1 MKEDFL
7 EDIKK
12 AISSTT
18 RAIAEDKEIDVVFED
33 NLSSTDNKIVLPKI
47 DNNEDLKNLNQL
59 RGHADN
65 EALRY
70 KYHNKE
76 TYIQFEPSGEKNRK
90 IYEVLENTRIQL
102 IGSKLMRGVKSNL
115 KTLYE
120 QKFREKNLDT
130 VSKQS
135 DLNIEDAI
143 DLYLR
148 NKINPDYLP
157 SNSNNALNLWKKWL
171 NNKISDSSDQLLKNI
186 HNQKLFAENV
196 NELIRELDYYDNENS
211 DDKDNKEEE
220 NQNIDQLEN
229 NEVNEMENQS
239 SFSDEESTQTE
250 EEVGYDET
258 EMNIDQ
264 QEDDELSELD
274 EGNTENATPQ
284 YKAENSVEKILN
296 EYEIYTEEFD
306 EVITAKNICEDEEL
320 NRLRAYLDQQL
331 KAYQMIISRLANRLQ
346 RKLLAKQNR
355 SWDFDLEEG
364 LLDTSRLTRI
374 IMDPYHSLSFKKEKD
389 TDFKDTVVSLLIDNS
404 GSMRGRPITV
414 AAMSA
419 DILARTLERCGV
431 KVEILGFTTKAWKGG
446 KSREHW
452 MQNKKIPSPGRLND
466 LRHIIYKAA
475 DEPWRRSKKNLGL
488 MMREGL
494 LKENIDGEALL
505 WAHKRLQARYEV
517 RKILMVISDG
527 APVDDSTLSVNTGNY
542 LEKHLR
548 GVINWIE
555 SKSSIQLLAVGI
567 GHDVTRYYKRA
578 VTIVDAEQLAD
589 VMTEQLVDLFEENE
603 NNLNRQTIN

>member
-1 MKEDFL
+1 MKEDIL
-7 EDIKK
+7 EDIKR
-12 AISSTT
+12 AISSAT
-18 RAIAEDKEIDVVFED
+18 RAIAENKELEVVFED
-33 NLSSTDNKIVLPKI
+33 TGSSAENKIVLPQIKL
-47 DNNEDLKNLNQL
+47 DVNPESLSQL
-59 RGHADN
+59 RGNADN
-65 EALRY
+65 QALRY
-70 KYHNKE
+70 KYHNQDTFKE
-76 TYIQFEPSGEKNRK
+76 YEPSGEKNRK
-90 IYEVLENTRIQL
+90 IYEILEDTRIQL
-102 IGSKLMRGVKSNL
+102 IGSKLMRGVKNNL
-115 KTLYE
+115 HSLYE
-120 QKFREKNLDT
+120 DKFKDKNISEI
-130 VSKQS
+130 SKQS
-135 DLNIEDAI
+135 DIDIEDAI
-143 DLYLR
+143 DLYFR
-148 NKINPDYLP
+148 NKVSPDYLP
-157 SNSNNALNLWKKWL
+157 KDSDKAISVWKKWL
-171 NNKISDSSDQLLKNI
+171 QSRIGDSSNSLLENIYDQKV
-186 HNQKLFAENV
+186 FAENV
-196 NELIRELDYYDNENS
+196 NKLINDLDYYDDQNTNDEKN
-211 DDKDNKEEE
+211 EEE
-220 NQNIDQLEN
+220 RNQNTEQLEN
-229 NEVNEMENQS
+229 NELDEMENQS
-239 SFSDEESTQTE
+239 SFSDDEASQSE
-250 EEVGYDET
+250 EEVGYEET

-264 QEDDELSELD
+264 QEDEELSEFD
-274 EGNTENATPQ
+274 EGNSENATPQ
-284 YKAENSVEKILN
+284 YRAENSSEQILN
-296 EYEIYTEEFD
+296 EYSIYTEEFD
-306 EVITAKNICEDEEL
+306 EIITASNICEDEEL

-331 KAYQMIISRLANRLQ
+331 KSYQTIISRLANRLQ

-374 IMDPYHSLSFKKEKD
+374 IMDPYHSLSFEKEKD

-452 MQNKKIPSPGRLND
+452 MQNKKIPAPGRLND

-505 WAHKRLQARYEV
+505 WAHKRLQVRYEA

-548 GVINWIE
+548 GVIEWIE
-555 SKSSIQLLAVGI
+555 SKSAIQLLAVGI

-589 VMTEQLVDLFEENE
+589 VMTEQLVDLFEEGEKKSKSQLAN
-603 NNLNRQTIN
+603 

>member
-1 MKEDFL
+1 MKEDIL
-7 EDIKK
+7 EDIKR
-12 AISSTT
+12 AISSAT
-18 RAIAEDKEIDVVFED
+18 RAIAENKELEVVFED
-33 NLSSTDNKIVLPKI
+33 TGSSSENKIVLPQIKL
-47 DNNEDLKNLNQL
+47 DVNPESLSQL
-59 RGHADN
+59 RGNADN
-65 EALRY
+65 QALRY
-70 KYHNKE
+70 KYHNQDTFKE
-76 TYIQFEPSGEKNRK
+76 YEPSGEKNKK
-90 IYEVLENTRIQL
+90 IYEILEDTRIQL
-102 IGSKLMRGVKSNL
+102 IGSKLMRGVKNNL
-115 KTLYE
+115 HSLYE
-120 QKFREKNLDT
+120 DKFKDKNISEI
-130 VSKQS
+130 SKQS
-135 DLNIEDAI
+135 DIDIEDAI
-143 DLYLR
+143 DLYFR
-148 NKINPDYLP
+148 NKVSPDYLP
-157 SNSNNALNLWKKWL
+157 KDSDKAISVWKKWL
-171 NNKISDSSDQLLKNI
+171 QSRIGDTSNSLLENIYDQKV
-186 HNQKLFAENV
+186 FAENV
-196 NELIRELDYYDNENS
+196 NKLINDLDYYDDQNANDEKN
-211 DDKDNKEEE
+211 EEE
-220 NQNIDQLEN
+220 KNQNTEQLEN
-229 NEVNEMENQS
+229 NELDEMENQS
-239 SFSDEESTQTE
+239 SFSDDEASQSE
-250 EEVGYDET
+250 EEVGYEET

-264 QEDDELSELD
+264 QEDDELSEFD
-274 EGNTENATPQ
+274 EGNSENATPQ
-284 YKAENSVEKILN
+284 YRAENSSEQILN
-296 EYEIYTEEFD
+296 EYNIYTEEFD
-306 EVITAKNICEDEEL
+306 EIITASNICEDEEL

-331 KAYQMIISRLANRLQ
+331 KSYQTIISRLANRLQ

-452 MQNKKIPSPGRLND
+452 MQNKKIPAPGRLND

-505 WAHKRLQARYEV
+505 WAHKRLQVRYEA

-548 GVINWIE
+548 GVIEWIE
-555 SKSSIQLLAVGI
+555 SKSAIQLLAVGI

-589 VMTEQLVDLFEENE
+589 VMTEQLVDLFEESEKKSKSQLAN
-603 NNLNRQTIN
+603 

>member
-1 MKEDFL
+1 MKEDIL
-7 EDIKK
+7 EDIKR
-12 AISSTT
+12 AISSAT
-18 RAIAEDKEIDVVFED
+18 RAIAENKELEVVFED
-33 NLSSTDNKIVLPKI
+33 AGSSSENKIVLPQIKL
-47 DNNEDLKNLNQL
+47 DVNPELLSQL
-59 RGHADN
+59 RGNADN
-65 EALRY
+65 QALRY
-70 KYHNKE
+70 KYHNQDTFKE
-76 TYIQFEPSGEKNRK
+76 YEPSGEKNRK
-90 IYEVLENTRIQL
+90 IYEILEDTRIQL
-102 IGSKLMRGVKSNL
+102 IGSKLMRGVKNNL
-115 KTLYE
+115 HSLYE
-120 QKFREKNLDT
+120 DKFKDKNISE

-135 DLNIEDAI
+135 DIDIEDAI
-143 DLYLR
+143 DLYFR
-148 NKINPDYLP
+148 NKVSPDYLP
-157 SNSNNALNLWKKWL
+157 KDSDKAISVWKKWL
-171 NNKISDSSDQLLKNI
+171 QSRIGDSSNSLLENIYDQKV
-186 HNQKLFAENV
+186 FAENV
-196 NELIRELDYYDNENS
+196 NKLINDLDYYDDQNANDEKN
-211 DDKDNKEEE
+211 EEE
-220 NQNIDQLEN
+220 KNQNTEQLEN
-229 NEVNEMENQS
+229 NELDEMENQS
-239 SFSDEESTQTE
+239 SFSDDEASQSE
-250 EEVGYDET
+250 EEVGYEET

-264 QEDDELSELD
+264 QEDDELSEFD
-274 EGNTENATPQ
+274 EGNSENATPQ
-284 YKAENSVEKILN
+284 YRAENSSEQILN
-296 EYEIYTEEFD
+296 EYGIYTEEFD
-306 EVITAKNICEDEEL
+306 EIITASNICEDEEL

-331 KAYQMIISRLANRLQ
+331 KSYQTIISRLANRLQ

-452 MQNKKIPSPGRLND
+452 MQNKKIPAPGRLND

-505 WAHKRLQARYEV
+505 WAHKRLQVRYEA

-548 GVINWIE
+548 GVIEWIE
-555 SKSSIQLLAVGI
+555 SKSAIQLLAVGI

-589 VMTEQLVDLFEENE
+589 VMTEQLVDLFEESEKKSKSQLAN
-603 NNLNRQTIN
+603 

>member
-1 MKEDFL
+1 MKEDIL
-7 EDIKK
+7 EDIKR
-12 AISSTT
+12 AISSAT
-18 RAIAEDKEIDVVFED
+18 RAIAENKELEVVFED
-33 NLSSTDNKIVLPKI
+33 TGSSSENKIVLPQIKL
-47 DNNEDLKNLNQL
+47 DVNPESLSQL
-59 RGHADN
+59 RGNADN
-65 EALRY
+65 QALRY
-70 KYHNKE
+70 KYHNQDTFKE
-76 TYIQFEPSGEKNRK
+76 YEPSGEKNRK
-90 IYEVLENTRIQL
+90 IYEILEDTRIQL
-102 IGSKLMRGVKSNL
+102 IGSKLMRGVKNNL
-115 KTLYE
+115 HSLYE
-120 QKFREKNLDT
+120 DKFKDKNISEI
-130 VSKQS
+130 SKQS
-135 DLNIEDAI
+135 DIDIEDAI
-143 DLYLR
+143 DLYFR
-148 NKINPDYLP
+148 NKVSPDYLP
-157 SNSNNALNLWKKWL
+157 KDSDKAISVWKKWL
-171 NNKISDSSDQLLKNI
+171 QSRIGDSSNSLLENIYDQKV
-186 HNQKLFAENV
+186 FAENV
-196 NELIRELDYYDNENS
+196 NKLINDLDYYDDQNANDEKN
-211 DDKDNKEEE
+211 EEE
-220 NQNIDQLEN
+220 KNQNTEQLEN
-229 NEVNEMENQS
+229 NELDEMENQS
-239 SFSDEESTQTE
+239 SFSDDEASQSE
-250 EEVGYDET
+250 EEVGYEET

-264 QEDDELSELD
+264 QEDDELSEFD
-274 EGNTENATPQ
+274 EGNSENATPQ
-284 YKAENSVEKILN
+284 YRAENSSEQILN
-296 EYEIYTEEFD
+296 EYGIYTEEFD
-306 EVITAKNICEDEEL
+306 EIITASNICEDEEL

-331 KAYQMIISRLANRLQ
+331 KSYQTIISRLANRLQ

-452 MQNKKIPSPGRLND
+452 MQNKKIPAPGRLND

-505 WAHKRLQARYEV
+505 WAHKRLQVRYEA

-548 GVINWIE
+548 GVIEWIE
-555 SKSSIQLLAVGI
+555 SKSAIQLLAVGI

-589 VMTEQLVDLFEENE
+589 VMTEQLVDLFEESEKKSKSQLAN
-603 NNLNRQTIN
+603 

>member
-1 MKEDFL
+1 MKEDIL
-7 EDIKK
+7 EDIKR
-12 AISSTT
+12 AISSAT
-18 RAIAEDKEIDVVFED
+18 RAIAENKELEVVFED
-33 NLSSTDNKIVLPKI
+33 IGSSSENKIVLPQIKL
-47 DNNEDLKNLNQL
+47 DVNPESLNQL
-59 RGHADN
+59 RGNADN
-65 EALRY
+65 QALRY
-70 KYHNKE
+70 KYHNQDTFKE
-76 TYIQFEPSGEKNRK
+76 YEPSGEKNRK
-90 IYEVLENTRIQL
+90 IYEILEDTRIQL
-102 IGSKLMRGVKSNL
+102 IGSKLMRGVKNNL
-115 KTLYE
+115 HSLYE
-120 QKFREKNLDT
+120 DKFKDKNISEI
-130 VSKQS
+130 SKQS
-135 DLNIEDAI
+135 DIDIEDAI
-143 DLYLR
+143 DLYFR
-148 NKINPDYLP
+148 NKVSPDYLP
-157 SNSNNALNLWKKWL
+157 KDSDKAISVWKKWL
-171 NNKISDSSDQLLKNI
+171 QSRIGDSSNSLLENIYDQKV
-186 HNQKLFAENV
+186 FAENV
-196 NELIRELDYYDNENS
+196 NKLINDLDYYDDQNANDEKN
-211 DDKDNKEEE
+211 EEE
-220 NQNIDQLEN
+220 KNQNTEQLEN
-229 NEVNEMENQS
+229 NELDEMENQS
-239 SFSDEESTQTE
+239 SFSDDEASQSE
-250 EEVGYDET
+250 EEVGYEET

-264 QEDDELSELD
+264 QEDDELSEFD
-274 EGNTENATPQ
+274 EGNSENATPQ
-284 YKAENSVEKILN
+284 YRAENSSEQILN
-296 EYEIYTEEFD
+296 EYGIYTEEFD
-306 EVITAKNICEDEEL
+306 EIITASNICEDEEL

-331 KAYQMIISRLANRLQ
+331 KSYQTIISRLANRLQ

-452 MQNKKIPSPGRLND
+452 MQNKKIPAPGRLND

-494 LKENIDGEALL
+494 LKENIEGEALL
-505 WAHKRLQARYEV
+505 WAHKRVQVRYEA

-548 GVINWIE
+548 GVIEWIE
-555 SKSSIQLLAVGI
+555 SKSTIQLLAVGI

-589 VMTEQLVDLFEENE
+589 VMTEQLVDLFEESEKKSRSQLAN
-603 NNLNRQTIN
+603 

>member
-1 MKEDFL
+1 MKEDIL
-7 EDIKK
+7 EDIKR
-12 AISSTT
+12 AISSAT
-18 RAIAEDKEIDVVFED
+18 RAIAENKELEVVFED
-33 NLSSTDNKIVLPKI
+33 NGSSSENKIVLSQIKLD
-47 DNNEDLKNLNQL
+47 DNPESLSRL
-59 RGHADN
+59 RGNADN
-65 EALRY
+65 QALRY
-70 KYHNKE
+70 KYHNQDTFKE
-76 TYIQFEPSGEKNRK
+76 YEPSGEKNRRIYK
-90 IYEVLENTRIQL
+90 ILEDTRIQL
-102 IGSKLMRGVKSNL
+102 IGSKLMRGVKNNL
-115 KTLYE
+115 HSLYE
-120 QKFREKNLDT
+120 DKFKDKNISE

-135 DLNIEDAI
+135 DIDIEDAI
-143 DLYLR
+143 DLYFR
-148 NKINPDYLP
+148 NKVSPDYLP
-157 SNSNNALNLWKKWL
+157 KDSGKAINVWKKWL
-171 NNKISDSSDQLLKNI
+171 QSRIGDSSNSLLENIYDQKV
-186 HNQKLFAENV
+186 FAENV
-196 NELIRELDYYDNENS
+196 NKLINDLDYYDEQNTNDEKN
-211 DDKDNKEEE
+211 EEE
-220 NQNIDQLEN
+220 KNQNTEQLEN
-229 NEVNEMENQS
+229 NELDEMENQS
-239 SFSDEESTQTE
+239 SFSDDEASQSE
-250 EEVGYDET
+250 EEVGYEET

-264 QEDDELSELD
+264 QEDDELSEFD
-274 EGNTENATPQ
+274 EGNSENATPQ
-284 YKAENSVEKILN
+284 YRAENSSEQILN
-296 EYEIYTEEFD
+296 EYGIYTEEFD
-306 EVITAKNICEDEEL
+306 EIITASNICEDEEL
-320 NRLRAYLDQQL
+320 SRLRAYLDQQL
-331 KAYQMIISRLANRLQ
+331 KSYQTIISRLANRLQ

-452 MQNKKIPSPGRLND
+452 MQNKKIPAPGRLND

-505 WAHKRLQARYEV
+505 WAHKRLQVRYEA

-548 GVINWIE
+548 GVIEWIE
-555 SKSSIQLLAVGI
+555 SKSAIQLLAVGI

-589 VMTEQLVDLFEENE
+589 VMTEQLVDLFEESEKRSKSQLAN
-603 NNLNRQTIN
+603 

>member
-1 MKEDFL
+1 MKEDIL
-7 EDIKK
+7 EDIKR
-12 AISSTT
+12 AISSAT
-18 RAIAEDKEIDVVFED
+18 RAIAENKELEVVFED
-33 NLSSTDNKIVLPKI
+33 TGSSSENKIVLPQIKL
-47 DNNEDLKNLNQL
+47 DVNPESLSQL
-59 RGHADN
+59 RGNADN
-65 EALRY
+65 QALRY
-70 KYHNKE
+70 KYHNQDTFKE
-76 TYIQFEPSGEKNRK
+76 YEPSGEKNRK
-90 IYEVLENTRIQL
+90 IYEILEDTRIQL
-102 IGSKLMRGVKSNL
+102 IGSKLMRGVKNNL
-115 KTLYE
+115 HSLYE
-120 QKFREKNLDT
+120 DKFKDKNISEI
-130 VSKQS
+130 SKQS
-135 DLNIEDAI
+135 DIDIEDAI
-143 DLYLR
+143 DLYFR
-148 NKINPDYLP
+148 NKVSPDYLP
-157 SNSNNALNLWKKWL
+157 KDSDKAISVWKKWL
-171 NNKISDSSDQLLKNI
+171 QSRIGDSSNSLLENIYDQKV
-186 HNQKLFAENV
+186 FAENV
-196 NELIRELDYYDNENS
+196 NKLISDLDYYDDQNANDEKN
-211 DDKDNKEEE
+211 EEE
-220 NQNIDQLEN
+220 KNQNTEQLEN
-229 NEVNEMENQS
+229 NELDEMENQS
-239 SFSDEESTQTE
+239 SFSDDEASQSE
-250 EEVGYDET
+250 EEVGYEET

-264 QEDDELSELD
+264 QEDDELSEFD
-274 EGNTENATPQ
+274 EGNSENATPQ
-284 YKAENSVEKILN
+284 YRAENSSEQILN
-296 EYEIYTEEFD
+296 EYGIYTEEFD
-306 EVITAKNICEDEEL
+306 EIITASNICEDEEL
-320 NRLRAYLDQQL
+320 NRLRTYLDQQL
-331 KAYQMIISRLANRLQ
+331 KSYQTIISRLANRLQ

-452 MQNKKIPSPGRLND
+452 MQNKKIPAPGRLND

-505 WAHKRLQARYEV
+505 WAHKRLQVRYEA

-548 GVINWIE
+548 GVIEWIE
-555 SKSSIQLLAVGI
+555 SKSAIQLLAVGI

-589 VMTEQLVDLFEENE
+589 VMTEQLVDLFEESEKKSRSQLAN
-603 NNLNRQTIN
+603 